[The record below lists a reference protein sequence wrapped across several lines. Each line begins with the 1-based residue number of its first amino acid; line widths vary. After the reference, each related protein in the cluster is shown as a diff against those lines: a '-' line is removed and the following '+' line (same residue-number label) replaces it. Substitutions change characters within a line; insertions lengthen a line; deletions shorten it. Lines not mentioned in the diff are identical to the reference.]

1 MGRWE
6 GGERAQI
13 RLTKFTKDCP
23 RAPSCMAT
31 HIPKPRTSETLP
43 HPPLRPLAQAPIL
56 TAERFPKGPS
66 GWARGEQ
73 IPALFAGL
81 RMAAPTGGGW
91 WRLVEKGL
99 FFHKLSTSVNMRES
113 DQTEGGGVI
122 SMRVGG
128 DGGKERAPGEK
139 KFFLKFIFF
148 HGKAEIAPCTLT
160 SQLHVT
166 AT

>member
-56 TAERFPKGPS
+56 TGERFPKGPS

-81 RMAAPTGGGW
+81 RMAAPTGGGVAEV
-91 WRLVEKGL
+91 VEQGL

-113 DQTEGGGVI
+113 DQTEGSGGGYQHP
-122 SMRVGG
+122 RRRRRRE
-128 DGGKERAPGEK
+128 GKSTWREEVFLK
-139 KFFLKFIFF
+139 IQFFLIERQKLLL
-148 HGKAEIAPCTLT
+148 AR
-160 SQLHVT
+160 
-166 AT
+166 